1 MRSNSISNGDRRRL
15 SSKVAIV
22 GADESDEIGIVPGK
36 SSLELHAEAARNAL
50 ADAEGGWSARTVL
63 AHLRDDEFM
72 VMRSR
77 LVRMT
82 VEDHPTLA
90 PFDEKAWAAS
100 RWKGRDT
107 VDELLADFRL
117 QREVTMMG
125 LRRLESD
132 DWLRTGLQPEYGAFD
147 VHWWVEHWL
156 EHDENHIAQISSAL
170 AKATGS

>member
-1 MRSNSISNGDRRRL
+1 MTSRGSQKIPSLLERLAATPDRVEVLVR
-15 SSKVAIV
+15 
-22 GADESDEIGIVPGK
+22 DSDDT
-36 SSLELHAEAARNAL
+36 AL
-50 ADAEGGWSARTVL
+50 GADAEGEWSARTVL

-90 PFDEKAWAAS
+90 PFDEKAWATL

-125 LRRLESD
+125 LRRLEGD

-156 EHDENHIAQISSAL
+156 EHDDTHVAQITAAL
-170 AKATGS
+170 AKATGP

>member
-1 MRSNSISNGDRRRL
+1 MTSRGSQEIPSLLERLAATPDRLETLVRGAGDGVL
-15 SSKVAIV
+15 
-22 GADESDEIGIVPGK
+22 D
-36 SSLELHAEAARNAL
+36 AAP
-50 ADAEGGWSARTVL
+50 DGEWSARTVL
-63 AHLRDDEFM
+63 AHFRDDEFM

-82 VEDHPTLA
+82 VEDHPTLT

-100 RWKGRDT
+100 RWQGRDA
-107 VDELLADFRL
+107 VGELLADFRL
-117 QREVTMMG
+117 QREVTMMSP
-125 LRRLESD
+125 RRLESD

-156 EHDENHIAQISSAL
+156 EHDETHIAQISSAL